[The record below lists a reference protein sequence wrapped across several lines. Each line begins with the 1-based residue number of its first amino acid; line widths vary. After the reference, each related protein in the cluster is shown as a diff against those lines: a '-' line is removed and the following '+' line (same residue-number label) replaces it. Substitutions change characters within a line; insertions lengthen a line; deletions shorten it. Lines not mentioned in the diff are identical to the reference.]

1 MGFEEKVL
9 MDTMNSSYNSLDTIT
24 IGDINFDTT
33 DTIFSTIY
41 SNISPTY
48 TFESTDLTDTRA
60 GALKVSGDAVFDG
73 NLSIKGKDIGQA
85 LERIEERLAILHP
98 NEELEERWEQLR
110 NLRKQYLE
118 LEAEIVEKEKIYNI
132 LQK

>member
-1 MGFEEKVL
+1 